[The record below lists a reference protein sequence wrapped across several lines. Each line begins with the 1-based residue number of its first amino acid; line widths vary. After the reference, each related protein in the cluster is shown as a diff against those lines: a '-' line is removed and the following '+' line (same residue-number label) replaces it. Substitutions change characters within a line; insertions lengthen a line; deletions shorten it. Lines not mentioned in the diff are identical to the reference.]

1 MILFKVLI
9 DYPSTLSTDCMLD
22 MCLTYDKILILSSG
36 ANKVLEIHIDAEYI
50 KNYWKGLLILGF
62 NSDKPFLFRFAST
75 LFLAYFERLN
85 ISYMSDIFNL
95 WFILILQINQ

>member
-9 DYPSTLSTDCMLD
+9 DYPSTFSTDCMLD

-50 KNYWKGLLILGF
+50 KNY
-62 NSDKPFLFRFAST
+62 
-75 LFLAYFERLN
+75 
-85 ISYMSDIFNL
+85 
-95 WFILILQINQ
+95 

>member
-50 KNYWKGLLILGF
+50 KNY
-62 NSDKPFLFRFAST
+62 
-75 LFLAYFERLN
+75 
-85 ISYMSDIFNL
+85 
-95 WFILILQINQ
+95 